1 MKNLLL
7 ILAVF
12 LSVTAIAQQK
22 KNPVKVNNIEVAAP
36 MGTVEMMGVSLDI
49 HDLTGQSDLL
59 DQHRL
64 EDGAEGNIPRNPI
77 ITLIKDD
84 TLGPRAYSFAE
95 TLEEAKRE
103 EDGINVLKI
112 EYEIIRRNK
121 RTRYN

>member
-64 EDGAEGNIPRNPI
+64 EDAAEGNIPRNPS

-84 TLGPRAYSFAE
+84 TLGPRAYRFAE

>member
-7 ILAVF
+7 IFAMF
-12 LSVTAIAQQK
+12 ISVTTIAQQK

-64 EDGAEGNIPRNPI
+64 EDAAEGNIPRNPI

-84 TLGPRAYSFAE
+84 TLGPRAYRFAE

>member
-7 ILAVF
+7 IFAMCI
-12 LSVTAIAQQK
+12 SVTTIAQQK

-64 EDGAEGNIPRNPI
+64 EDAAEGNVPRNPI

-84 TLGPRAYSFAE
+84 TLGPRAYRFAE
-95 TLEEAKRE
+95 TLEEAMKE